1 MPMHPEVEEL
11 ANLIQEAS
19 ILLLTHGEK
28 SWGDWLRIDA
38 QRVRSLDFYGVEH
51 MLSAFGGMGSI
62 NDLVLS
68 PMNGHIIEVKD
79 VANANEKF
87 RNLLGR
93 IYKVAKKLAK
103 EEANATKGT

>member
-1 MPMHPEVEEL
+1 MHPEVEEL

-19 ILLLTHGEK
+19 ALLLTHGEK

-38 QRVRSLDFYGVEH
+38 RRVRSLDFYGVEH

-68 PMNGHIIEVKD
+68 PMNGHSIEENE

-87 RNLLGR
+87 QNLLGR
-93 IYKVAKKLAK
+93 IYEAAKKLAK
-103 EEANATKGT
+103 EESDATKGT

>member
-1 MPMHPEVEEL
+1 MHPEVEKL

-19 ILLLTHGEK
+19 ILLLTHGKK
-28 SWGDWLRIDA
+28 SWADRLRIDA
-38 QRVRSLDFYGVEH
+38 QRIRSFDFYGVEH

-62 NDLVLS
+62 NDLVFS
-68 PMNGHIIEVKD
+68 PTNGHIIEEKD
-79 VANANEKF
+79 VASANEKF

-93 IYKVAKKLAK
+93 IGEIAKKLAR

>member
-1 MPMHPEVEEL
+1 MHSEVEKL

-19 ILLLTHGEK
+19 TLLLTHGEK
-28 SWGDWLRIDA
+28 LWGDWLRIDA

-68 PMNGHIIEVKD
+68 SMNGHNIEEKD

-87 RNLLGR
+87 QNLLGR
-93 IYKVAKKLAK
+93 IYEIAKRLAK
-103 EEANATKGT
+103 EEENAKKGT